1 MIAMTCEATIASGQ
15 LSPDQLLQLGTDR
28 VKNNVRA
35 LRRLTC
41 EEQTS
46 REFYLPPKDASGA
59 TVKNGTANSST
70 PLPLP
75 ALLSAP
81 LQDRKLLWN
90 DRLRVELSLFD
101 GKDMF
106 SWPDGGSFNS
116 GSLDGLVT
124 FGATLSG
131 VLGAFDL
138 SVLMSD
144 ADPTFF
150 RYRQTVDGFG
160 SKVAEYS
167 YKVSSE
173 KSHLIVPGP
182 NGRRTVIPYEG
193 FFLLDISTGDL
204 RRLAV
209 ELDELPDGGDLVQ
222 GAISTDYVLR
232 PIADTP
238 AFVPLAS
245 TMRLLFKNGQLAVNN
260 MRYSN
265 CHEFRAEST
274 LHFNSAPDV
283 SGETKAKSIAQN
295 LPPVPQNRQLK
306 LALDAPIDSDTAV
319 TGDPIQAHVTKSV
332 KGRDG
337 RVVIPAGTIAHGR
350 ILRLVRYAYPFDA
363 VELILS
369 FDALKIG
376 GSKVSVHLS
385 PPEITETPETRIT
398 ASSPRSNPLLGAQP
412 APIFVQH
419 DKTQSTIAQADRKNG
434 TGTFEFNHTN
444 HIHLPRGHVTEWMI
458 E

>member
-1 MIAMTCEATIASGQ
+1 MIAMARESIIASGQ
-15 LSPDQLLQLGTDR
+15 LNPDQLLQLGTDR
-28 VKNNVRA
+28 VKNNIRA

-46 REFYLPPKDASGA
+46 REFYLPPKDAGA
-59 TVKNGTANSST
+59 TVKNGAGNSSA

-75 ALLSAP
+75 ALLSAS
-81 LQDRKLLWN
+81 LQDRKLLWK

-106 SWPDGGSFNS
+106 SWPDGGAFNS

-138 SVLMSD
+138 SVLMND

-150 RYRQTVDGFG
+150 RYQQTFEGFG
-160 SKVAEYS
+160 SRVAEYS
-167 YKVSSE
+167 YKVSSD

-182 NGRRTVIPYEG
+182 NGRHTAIPYDG
-193 FFLLDISTGDL
+193 FFLLDVATGDL

-209 ELDELPDGGDLVQ
+209 ELNAFPGGGDLVQ

-232 PIADTP
+232 PIGETP
-238 AFVPLAS
+238 AFVPLTS
-245 TMRLLFKNGQLAVNN
+245 TMRLLFKNGQLAANN

-274 LHFNSAPDV
+274 LSFNTVPDV
-283 SGETKAKSIAQN
+283 SGETKAKSIVQD
-295 LPPVPQNRQLK
+295 LPPVPQNRLLK
-306 LALDAPIDSDTAV
+306 LALNAPIDSDTAV

-332 KGRDG
+332 KGKDG
-337 RVVIPAGTIAHGR
+337 RVVLPAGAVAHGR

-369 FDALKIG
+369 FDGLEIG
-376 GSKVSVHLS
+376 GTTVSIHLS
-385 PPEITETPETRIT
+385 PPEISETPEARIT
-398 ASSPRSNPLLGAQP
+398 PRDARSNVLFPAQSS
-412 APIFVQH
+412 PIFVQH
-419 DKTQSTIAQADRKNG
+419 DKTQSTIAQEDRKNG

-444 HIHLPRGHVTEWMI
+444 HIHLPRGHVTEWTI
-458 E
+458 D